1 MQRKRP
7 LRMTYTATNH
17 QSATGIFVPKEL
29 KPLKILIIN
38 GPNINFL
45 GIREKNIYGKTSY
58 NEICDYLHEEG
69 EKLEL
74 DIDIVQ
80 SNIEGE
86 LVNYIQDAYGKY
98 DGIIINPAAYTHYSI
113 AILDALKAVGI
124 PAIEVHISN
133 VHAREEFRKVSVTA
147 PACIG
152 QIAGF
157 GIYGYIMAM
166 EGLIH
171 RNIDI

>member
-1 MQRKRP
+1 MAVSSQLSAVRKKS
-7 LRMTYTATNH
+7 LYTR
-17 QSATGIFVPKEL
+17 EL
-29 KPLKILIIN
+29 KALKILVIN

-45 GIREKNIYGKTSY
+45 GIREKSIYGKTTY
-58 NEICDYLHEEG
+58 NEMCKYLDEEG
-69 EKLEL
+69 KKLGL

-86 LVNYIQDAYGKY
+86 LVNYIQGAYGKY
-98 DGIIINPAAYTHYSI
+98 DGIIINPAAYTHYSV

-124 PAIEVHISN
+124 PAVEVHISN
-133 VHAREEFRKVSVTA
+133 VHAREEFRKISVTA

-152 QIAGF
+152 QVAGF

-166 EGLIH
+166 KGLIN
-171 RNIDI
+171 RNSGV